1 MVTDDSI
8 ALGKALAAR
17 RKSAHLS
24 KNLPYASERPMC
36 NPSIATSNSSSKC
49 WCWGARQT
57 SLDLHLLTNLLGGFQ
72 QDLTSVL
79 PPYFDDGNKEG
90 LVIISEAKCDQVLA
104 ICQAL
109 SRLFTYVNSF
119 IAHSP
124 LGSMLSP
131 PSQLIPMGGRM

>member
-8 ALGKALAAR
+8 VLGKALAAR

-36 NPSIATSNSSSKC
+36 NPSVATSNSSSKC
-49 WCWGARQT
+49 WCWGARQI

-72 QDLTSVL
+72 QDLTCVL
-79 PPYFDDGNKEG
+79 PPYFDDRNKEG

-104 ICQAL
+104 ICQAPFQAFHI
-109 SRLFTYVNSF
+109 R
-119 IAHSP
+119 
-124 LGSMLSP
+124 
-131 PSQLIPMGGRM
+131 